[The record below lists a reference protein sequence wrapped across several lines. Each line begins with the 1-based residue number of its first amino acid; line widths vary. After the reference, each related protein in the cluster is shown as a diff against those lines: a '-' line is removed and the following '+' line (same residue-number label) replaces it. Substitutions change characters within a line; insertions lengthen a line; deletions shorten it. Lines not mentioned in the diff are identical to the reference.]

1 MEHSAGAGQLQV
13 RPGLGSQVGT
23 ENPHLSWRE
32 AGLQVGMPEV
42 LDSASRRKLLKDF
55 LKGET
60 QSDLNYTKIDSGEV
74 RRWELEAGE
83 LPLEGDLLG

>member
-32 AGLQVGMPEV
+32 AGLQVGMPESQ
-42 LDSASRRKLLKDF
+42 DSPASRREIIARFPQGRDTVRFELHKD
-55 LKGET
+55 
-60 QSDLNYTKIDSGEV
+60 
-74 RRWELEAGE
+74 
-83 LPLEGDLLG
+83 